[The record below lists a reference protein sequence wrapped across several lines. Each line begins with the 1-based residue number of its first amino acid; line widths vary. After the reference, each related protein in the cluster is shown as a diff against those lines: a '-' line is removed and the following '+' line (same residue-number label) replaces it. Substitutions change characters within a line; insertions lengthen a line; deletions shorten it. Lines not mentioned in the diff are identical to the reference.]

1 MPEIENNKQNINR
14 KGVKTLKKYLTYAAE
29 FLTVLLLF
37 GSMWVMSLWGLVL

>member
-14 KGVKTLKKYLTYAAE
+14 KGVMTLKKYLTFCAV
-29 FLTVLLLF
+29 FLAVLLLF